1 MQNDTTEASAEA
13 LQALARRDFRT
24 IAGPMFEVLERSR
37 IPVAVTD
44 PKLPDNPVIL
54 ANEAFTRLSGYS
66 TQDILGR
73 NLRILQGTET
83 DKKTI
88 AEISQAIKSARPI
101 DVQILNYRKDRSLFL
116 NGMSIVPIIIDDDV
130 RFFVSTHADVASRRE
145 VERVDAELKESQ
157 RQLDHANERLRMTL
171 SLTGAA
177 AAWEWQI
184 DKNKILGDPRF
195 AALYGLKPEDAANGV
210 SPGLFFSIIHP
221 EDQTRIRLAIGGILR
236 GAEVFSKEYRILL
249 PNRRMRWV
257 HARGRCHYDENDR
270 PVRFNGVL
278 VDITERKIAEER
290 LRIAQSAGGIGTYE
304 HIQGFGTASVS
315 DQFCRLLGLQ
325 SAQDLPVRTINGVV
339 HPDDPPLVDESDRLR
354 AAGPASCELR
364 VIRADTGEIRW
375 LAKRGEYV
383 RDAETAGPRFS
394 GVIYDIT
401 QSKLAEQQLL
411 TLNETLETR
420 VQERTRER
428 DGIWQLSQDL
438 LGVADANGVWQSV
451 NPAWTRV
458 LGWSANEIIGRT
470 SDWLEH
476 PDDQAGKRSP
486 FGTDASFALNFKNR
500 LRTKQGDYR
509 SFAWTAARQAGLF
522 YCVARDMTEQL
533 QREETLAR
541 AEEQLRQAH
550 KMEAVGQLTG
560 GIAHDFN
567 NMLTGVIASLGL
579 IQRRLK
585 AGRTDG
591 LTNYIEAGLDSAN
604 RAATLTHSLL
614 AFARRQ
620 SLDIK
625 AQDVNAR
632 ILGIQEI
639 LRRPLGEDI
648 KLQFNLAAELWP
660 AMTDSNQFE
669 SALLNLI
676 LNSRDAMPEGGRITI
691 ETANAEIPAAPG
703 EGDNDVP
710 GGDFVVVS
718 VSDTGS
724 GMAPDVIAKV
734 FEPFFTTKPIGQGTG
749 LGLSMIYG
757 FVKQS
762 GGHVRITSEVGRGTT
777 VTIYLRRAKSLEE
790 EASQGTDVQPP
801 RGRGETILV
810 VEDDQAVRFTVTEL
824 LKELGYS
831 YIEAE
836 DASAAIP
843 HLQGKQ
849 QIDLLVTDV
858 GLPNMNGRQLAEIGR
873 QHRPDLKVLF
883 ITGYAEKAAV
893 RGEFL
898 GPDMQMLGKPFTVEA
913 LGAKIRQMI
922 QGH

>member
-1 MQNDTTEASAEA
+1 MHNDTTDVSAEA
-13 LQALARRDFRT
+13 SQTLALRDFIA
-24 IAGPMFEVLERSR
+24 IAGPMFEALERSR
-37 IPVAVTD
+37 VPLLVTD

-54 ANEAFTRLSGYS
+54 ANDAFSRLTGYTS
-66 TQDILGR
+66 ADIVGR
-73 NLRILQGTET
+73 NLRILFGADT
-83 DKKTI
+83 DTNAI
-88 AEISQAIKSARPI
+88 AEIAEALKSAQAS
-101 DVQILNYRKDRSLFL
+101 DVEIVSYRKDGTLFH
-116 NGMSIVPIIIDDDV
+116 NGMSIIPVFAEGEL
-130 RFFVSTHADVASRRE
+130 RFFVSTHADIASRRE
-145 VERVDAELKESQ
+145 VSLVDAELKESHK
-157 RQLDHANERLRMTL
+157 RLDEANERLRMTL

-184 DKNKILGDPRF
+184 NSNKILGDPRF
-195 AALYGLKPEDAANGV
+195 AALYGLKPEEAARGV
-210 SPGLFFSIIHP
+210 SPSLFFSIIHP
-221 EDQTRIRLAIGGILR
+221 DDQTRIRLAIGGILR

-249 PNRRMRWV
+249 PNHTIRWV

-270 PVRFNGVL
+270 PSRFNGVL

-304 HIQGFGTASVS
+304 HIEGFATASVS
-315 DQFCRLLGLQ
+315 DQFCNLLGLQ
-325 SAQDLPVRTINGVV
+325 PAQDLPVRTINGVV
-339 HPDDPPLVDESDRLR
+339 HPEDPPLIDESEGPK
-354 AAGPASCELR
+354 AAGLANCELR
-364 VIRADTGEIRW
+364 VIRADTGETRW

-428 DGIWQLSQDL
+428 DGIWKLSQDL
-438 LGVADANGVWQSV
+438 LGIADANGVWQSV

-458 LGWSANEIIGRT
+458 LGWSAKEIIGRT
-470 SDWLEH
+470 FEWLEH
-476 PDDQAGKRSP
+476 PDDKASKRSP
-486 FGTDASFALNFKNR
+486 FGGDADTGLNFENR
-500 LRTKQGDYR
+500 LRTRQGDYR
-509 SFAWTAARQAGLF
+509 SFAWTAARQSGLF

-533 QREETLAR
+533 QQEQTLAR

-591 LTNYIEAGLDSAN
+591 LTGYIEAGLDSAN

-648 KLQFNLAAELWP
+648 KLEFNLAAELWP
-660 AMTDSNQFE
+660 AMTDPNQFE

-676 LNSRDAMPEGGRITI
+676 LNSRDALPEGGRILI
-691 ETANAEIPAAPG
+691 ETMNADVSPPPG
-703 EGDNDVP
+703 GRDSDVP
-710 GGDFVVVS
+710 AGEFVVVS

-762 GGHVRITSEVGRGTT
+762 GGHVRITSEVDRGTT
-777 VTIYLRRAKSLEE
+777 VTIYLRRARAVEDDTR
-790 EASQGTDVQPP
+790 QGGETQPP

-824 LKELGYS
+824 LKDLGYS

-836 DASAAIP
+836 DAAAAIP
-843 HLQGKQ
+843 YLQANQ
-849 QIDLLVTDV
+849 PIDLLVTDV
-858 GLPNMNGRQLAEIGR
+858 GLPNMNGRQLAELGR
-873 QHRPDLKVLF
+873 QYRPDLKVLF

-893 RGEFL
+893 RSEFL

-922 QGH
+922 QKR